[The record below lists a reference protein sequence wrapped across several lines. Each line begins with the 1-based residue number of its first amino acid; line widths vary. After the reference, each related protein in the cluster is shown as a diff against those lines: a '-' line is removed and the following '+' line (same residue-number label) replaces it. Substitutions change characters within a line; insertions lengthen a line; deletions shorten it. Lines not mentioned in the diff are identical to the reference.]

1 MSIGLLGKKVGMTRV
16 FTDNGESIPVT
27 VLKIETNI
35 VSMIKSIDSDG
46 YNALQL
52 STVELKENKTK
63 KPHLGHFKKNNI
75 TPQKNIKEF
84 RVENISEISI
94 GQEFEAEYFEE
105 GTFVNVR
112 SRSKGKGFAGT
123 IKRHNFKGKDA
134 THGNSISH
142 RTPGSTGQCQFPGR
156 VFKGKKMAGHMGDE
170 MVTKKNLQIV
180 KVDIDKKLPHVIK
193 TYPGSKVEKQ
203 TLNGEA
209 CIYAHNIA
217 PNVKLDEV
225 LNIKTNSAIN
235 IDMYAFSD
243 MSFSLFDISF
253 ELDEDMI
260 SSFSKV
266 SDYGEELV
274 TKTTISTE

>member
-180 KVDIDKKLPHVIK
+180 KVDIDKKLILVKGAVPGFNGRLVEVTQSSKIK
-193 TYPGSKVEKQ
+193 KVEQKAKVTNKEKPPQ
-203 TLNGEA
+203 EKDPKEKLADTAKDVSTQEKAPKEKLEKKDKEA
-209 CIYAHNIA
+209 PA
-217 PNVKLDEV
+217 KD
-225 LNIKTNSAIN
+225 K
-235 IDMYAFSD
+235 D
-243 MSFSLFDISF
+243 
-253 ELDEDMI
+253 
-260 SSFSKV
+260 SKEK
-266 SDYGEELV
+266 GN
-274 TKTTISTE
+274 K